1 MTATGTFV
9 WHELMVPTPSAA
21 PSFYTGVTGWGTQ
34 KFDGPMDYTMWT
46 VGPAPIGGLMALP
59 PELAA
64 NGVPPHWLHYVAVTD
79 VDATAKK
86 AESLG
91 GHVNVPPTDIPDV
104 GRFAVLA
111 DPQGAVFAI
120 YKSDQSA
127 PAPGK
132 PRPGEFSWHELATTN
147 DGAAFD
153 FYSKLFGWTETGS
166 MDMGGGM
173 MYKMFG
179 ARGGSEPLGG
189 MYTIGGEMDPM
200 PPNWLGYVFV
210 ENVDDATTAVKQA
223 GGTVIRDPMEIPG
236 GRVAI
241 FTDPQGAA
249 FAVHEANG

>member
-1 MTATGTFV
+1 MSATGTFV

-21 PSFYTGVTGWGTQ
+21 PPFYTGVTGWGTQ

-46 VGPAPIGGLMALP
+46 VGAAPVGGLMALP
-59 PELAA
+59 PELAS
-64 NGVPPHWLHYVAVTD
+64 NGVPPHWLHYIAVND

-91 GHVNVPPTDIPDV
+91 GRINVPPTDIPDV
-104 GRFAVLA
+104 GRFAVIA

-120 YKSDQSA
+120 YKSAQDA
-127 PAPGK
+127 PPAGK
-132 PRPGEFSWHELATTN
+132 PAPGEFSWHELATTN
-147 DGAAFD
+147 DNAAFD
-153 FYSKLFGWTETGS
+153 FYSKLFGWKETSS

-179 ARGGSEPLGG
+179 TPGREDPLGG
-189 MYTIGGEMDPM
+189 IYTIAKEMGDM

-210 ENVDDATTAVKQA
+210 ENVDDATAAVKKA

-236 GRVAI
+236 GRIAI